1 MKIIKIN
8 INNEM
13 TEIDIN
19 KTNNILEE
27 LNRIDSNDIKEIC
40 YWNQSDIIIKCY
52 GWYYSNDIYSNDNI
66 VCNNHDLPPGEVS
79 ITNLDIS
86 EINIINNIYLVMY
99 KNNILQ
105 NYTISQYGELVYMMN
120 EQYEFDL
127 DFDISNIDEDIEDT
141 LIDKISEVTI
151 NNFKDNIIDI
161 LDYDNNIY

>member
-27 LNRIDSNDIKEIC
+27 LNKIDSDEIEEVC

-52 GWYYSNDIYSNDNI
+52 GCYSSDNI
-66 VCNNHDLPPGEVS
+66 LCNNHDLPPGEIS

-86 EINIINNIYLVMY
+86 EINIINNIYLVMFR
-99 KNNILQ
+99 NNILQ

-120 EQYEFDL
+120 EQYEFDS
-127 DFDISNIDEDIEDT
+127 DFNISNIDEDIEEK
-141 LIDKISEVTI
+141 LIDKISEVTN
-151 NNFKDNIIDI
+151 NNFKDNIIDV